1 MNELKN
7 FIINLDKLDELN
19 FKKFNS
25 SDFQF
30 VNIKLNEILKEFKLK
45 LDNNEIDLKNKE
57 SKNIFLKIISKIES
71 IEQKIIPKADLL
83 NSFSKSKV

>member
-57 SKNIFLKIISKIES
+57 SKNIFLKIISKIEC

>member
-25 SDFQF
+25 SAFQF